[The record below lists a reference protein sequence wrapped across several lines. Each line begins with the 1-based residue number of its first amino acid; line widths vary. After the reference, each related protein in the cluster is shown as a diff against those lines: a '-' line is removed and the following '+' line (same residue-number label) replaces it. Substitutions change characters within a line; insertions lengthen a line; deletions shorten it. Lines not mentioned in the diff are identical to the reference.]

1 MKRLLPLLTIA
12 LVSLCSLAA
21 AQTQIYESKDK
32 SGAPVF
38 SDTPT
43 PGSKD
48 VTLPPPNISD
58 APMPA
63 PSAQPPAP
71 APAYSEL
78 SIVSPGPGGTLHTN
92 TGEFDVKVNLS
103 PALNSERGDR
113 FVVKLDGTALP
124 GRYTSPTIEITS
136 QDFAAAAGET
146 AQHQLDISVVDRNGK
161 VLIAASPLTFYI
173 QGASVQRRSRRR

>member
-1 MKRLLPLLTIA
+1 MKRLLPLMTIVLA
-12 LVSLCSLAA
+12 VLWSAAA

-48 VTLPPPNISD
+48 VTLPPPNVSD

-63 PSAQPPAP
+63 PSAQPPAA

-78 SIVSPGPGGTLHTN
+78 SIVSPGPGGTVHTN
-92 TGEFDVKVNLS
+92 TGEFNVNVSLS
-103 PALNSERGDR
+103 PALNIKGGDR
-113 FVVKLDGTALP
+113 FMVTLDGTALP
-124 GRYTSPTIEITS
+124 GRYTTPTIEVTS
-136 QDFAAAAGET
+136 QDFGAAAKDNV
-146 AQHQLDISVVDRNGK
+146 QHELQVSVVNANGD
-161 VLIAASPLTFYI
+161 VVIAASPITFY
-173 QGASVQRRSRRR
+173 AHRATVHRRSVR